1 MLVALLRGE
10 VMQLLHYEDEP
21 IPELADDEWESEEE
35 DRVEEEEEEDD
46 DDEEEARKKEQ

>member
-35 DRVEEEEEEDD
+35 DRVEEEEDD
-46 DDEEEARKKEQ
+46 DEEEEARKKEQ

>member
-1 MLVALLRGE
+1 MLLALLRGE

-35 DRVEEEEEEDD
+35 DRVEEEEDD
-46 DDEEEARKKEQ
+46 DEEEEARKKEQ